1 MFAYIVVVKVGPDVG
16 IGGASLGSGDL
27 RSPGDS
33 SSRLNSLA
41 PAVTSNF
48 SLMNPSLKAHVTRAA
63 IEQDKIKKSGFI
75 DTVVLSNF
83 WAENQFKIFYISI
96 Q

>member
-27 RSPGDS
+27 RSPGVS

-41 PAVTSNF
+41 PEVTSNF
-48 SLMNPSLKAHVTRAA
+48 SSMDPSLKAHVTRAA
-63 IEQDKIKKSGFI
+63 IEQDKIKRSGFI
-75 DTVVLSNF
+75 GTVVISNF
-83 WAENQFKIFYISI
+83 WAENQIKICHISI
-96 Q
+96 R